1 MTPVPMLA
9 AAGVPSL
16 VWVTPFVALLLC
28 VALLPLFSATAHWW
42 HSNRSKLLVSLVC
55 AGVVLAHY
63 GTRGFGVHLHGDVTL
78 AAARLLGVTVEADP
92 SGKGYA
98 TAAGFHAL
106 AGAALNSAWEYLPF
120 IVMLF
125 SLYAIAGGIVL
136 RGRLG
141 ATPGALTALLAV
153 GGVLASLIGTTGASV
168 LLIRPLLKAL
178 SVRKHKVHT
187 VVFFIF
193 VVSNIGGTMLPIGD
207 PPLFVGFL
215 RGVPFLW
222 TLSLWG
228 PWVFMMGSV
237 LAVFFVWDKLLWR
250 RAKRAGEAGLGAD
263 TVGPREGV
271 SLAGLIN
278 AVWLVLVVLC
288 VATLAPG
295 SVFPGTSWTVPP
307 LLREGAMLGLVLVS
321 FLTTAKGLRAENC
334 FDWFP
339 IAEVAALFLGIFVAL
354 QIPLEILAVRGGEL
368 GLTHA
373 WQYFWATGTLSA
385 FLDNAPTY
393 AVFFQTALSSPM
405 PVAGAVETVR
415 LANGDHIRD
424 DLLAAVS
431 MGAVFMGACTYIGN
445 GPNFMVKA
453 IAEEG
458 GVKMPGFFGYMAYAA
473 AVLVPLMVA
482 MTLLFLV

>member
-1 MTPVPMLA
+1 MMNA
-9 AAGVPSL
+9 ALMVAAGGVPSV
-16 VWVTPFVALLLC
+16 VWVAPFVALLLC
-28 VALLPLFSATAHWW
+28 VALLPLFKSTAHWW
-42 HSNRSKLLVSLVC
+42 HANSSKLLVSLVC
-55 AGVVLAHY
+55 AGVVLGYYA
-63 GTRGFGVHLHGDVTL
+63 GRGFGVHLHGEVPT
-78 AAARLLGVTVEADP
+78 AAARAMGLAIEADA
-92 SGKGYA
+92 SGKGFS
-98 TAAGFHAL
+98 TGAGMGAL
-106 AGAALNSAWEYLPF
+106 VGAALNSAWEYIPF

-125 SLYAIAGGIVL
+125 SLYAIAGGIVV

-141 ATPGALTALLAV
+141 ATPAALMVLMGV

-178 SVRKHKVHT
+178 EHRRHKVHT

-193 VVSNIGGTMLPIGD
+193 IVSNIGGTMLPIGD

-222 TLSLWG
+222 TLTLWG
-228 PWVFMMGSV
+228 PWAFMMLAL
-237 LAVFFVWDKLLWR
+237 LAVFFVWDTLLWR
-250 RAKRAGEAGLGAD
+250 RERAGADAAAFTLPVERGAHERVGVAGML
-263 TVGPREGV
+263 
-271 SLAGLIN
+271 N

-295 SVFPGTSWTVPP
+295 SEFPGTSWVVPA
-307 LLREGAMLGLVLVS
+307 LLREGAMLALVGVS
-321 FLTTAKGLRAENC
+321 FMTTAKGLRAENK

-354 QIPLEILAVRGGEL
+354 QVPLEILAVRGGEL
-368 GLTHA
+368 GLTQP
-373 WQYFWATGTLSA
+373 WQYFWATGALSA

-393 AVFFQTALSSPM
+393 AVFFQTALAAPAD
-405 PVAGAVETVR
+405 AGNSVT
-415 LANGDHIRD
+415 LMDGSLIRD

-431 MGAVFMGACTYIGN
+431 LGAVFMGACTYIGN

-458 GVKMPGFFGYMAYAA
+458 GVKMPGFFGYMGYAA
-473 AVLVPLMVA
+473 AVLLPLLAA
-482 MTLLFLV
+482 MTLIFLI